1 MRKLYYMGLESYE
14 ARYTLQLTEWNRRVF
29 DQRGLD
35 VVYVPGTTIDNSQAI
50 SVGQVLDAHGRSYFG
65 MSQMMN
71 LVQLMKN
78 GEVTHEDVVY
88 FEDMF
93 QPGMESLPYIL
104 NQVPSEQRPR
114 VYVRCL
120 AQSIDP
126 DDFVHVWGMARW
138 MGLYEQMVNEFVTGV
153 LATNE
158 EMVAHMRIAG
168 WRAPIYNISGL
179 AFGKTE
185 VLERINGADN
195 VQPFENRTRR
205 VGFAARFDQ
214 EKQPGFFMDL
224 IEMWHNQ
231 GPYPVEFAVFSGG
244 ALRSN
249 NPEYIDRAQAMEV
262 EGKLKIY
269 DKLNKNDYYSLLNDT
284 RVLFNC
290 ALQDWVSNTV
300 SEADTLGCNVLY
312 PAYRS
317 FPETFANDPNRMY
330 VPWSIDD
337 AYMKLRN
344 LLEQPHHNMGLIS
357 DWNNGTI
364 DRIVDILQGDGEQW
378 NRSGNRYRDHVP
390 HDKYTVVKVEK

>member
-29 DQRGLD
+29 DRRGLD
-35 VVYVPGTTIDNSQAI
+35 VVYVPGTTIDNTQAI

-78 GEVTHEDVVY
+78 GEITSEDVIY

-93 QPGMESLPYIL
+93 QPGIESLPYIL
-104 NQVPSEQRPR
+104 DQVPSDQRPR

-179 AFGKTE
+179 AFGKEE
-185 VLERINGADN
+185 VLKRIGGEDK

-249 NPEYIDRAQAMEV
+249 NAEYIARARAMEAQ
-262 EGKLKIY
+262 GKLKIY
-269 DKLNKNDYYSLLNDT
+269 DGLNKNDYYSLLNDT

-317 FPETFANDPNRMY
+317 FPETFANDPNRLY

-337 AYMKLRN
+337 AYMKLQN

-364 DRIVDILQGDGEQW
+364 DRVVDILEGNGEQW
-378 NRSGNRYRDHVP
+378 NRAGNRYRDHISQA
-390 HDKYTVVKVEK
+390 KYNVRKIA

>member
-29 DQRGLD
+29 DRQGLD

-78 GEVTHEDVVY
+78 GEVTSEDVIY

-104 NQVPSEQRPR
+104 DQVPADQRPR

-168 WRAPIYNISGL
+168 WRAPIYNIGGL
-179 AFGKTE
+179 AFGKAE
-185 VLERINGADN
+185 VLERITGADN

-224 IEMWHNQ
+224 IEMWNTQ

-244 ALRSN
+244 PLRSN
-249 NPEYIDRAQAMEV
+249 NPEYIDRAKAMEA

-269 DKLNKNDYYSLLNDT
+269 DKLNKNDYYALLNNT

-357 DWNNGTI
+357 DWNNSTI
-364 DRIVDILQGDGEQW
+364 DRIVDILQGNGEQW

-390 HDKYTVVKVEK
+390 HEKYPVVKVCQ

>member
-50 SVGQVLDAHGRSYFG
+50 SVGQVLDAHGRSYFS

-78 GEVTHEDVVY
+78 GEVTHEDVIY

-104 NQVPSEQRPR
+104 DQVPSDQRPR

-179 AFGKTE
+179 AFGKEE

-249 NPEYIDRAQAMEV
+249 NPEYIDRARAMEA

-330 VPWSIDD
+330 VPWAIDD

-364 DRIVDILQGDGEQW
+364 DRVVDILQGNGEQW

-390 HDKYTVVKVEK
+390 VDKYAVVKIT

>member
-29 DQRGLD
+29 DRRGLD

-50 SVGQVLDAHGRSYFG
+50 SVGQVLDAHGRSYFS

-78 GEVTHEDVVY
+78 GEITSEDVIY

-104 NQVPSEQRPR
+104 DQVPSEQRPR

-179 AFGKTE
+179 AFGKEE
-185 VLERINGADN
+185 VLERITGADN

-249 NPEYIDRAQAMEV
+249 NPEYIDRARAMEA

-364 DRIVDILQGDGEQW
+364 DRVVDILQGNGEQW

-390 HDKYTVVKVEK
+390 VDKYAVVKIT